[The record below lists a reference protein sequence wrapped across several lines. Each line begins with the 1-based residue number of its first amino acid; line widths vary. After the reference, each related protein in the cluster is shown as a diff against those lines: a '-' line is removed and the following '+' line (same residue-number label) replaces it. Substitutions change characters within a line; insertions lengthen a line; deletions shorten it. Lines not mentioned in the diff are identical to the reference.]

1 MNAQVVTPVQG
12 ARWLAAGWRMFRA
25 APLGWLVLVFAYLMV
40 TMLLSVLPLVGAAAV
55 SLLVPAFSVGFMAA
69 SRAAAHRRPV
79 ELPMLFAGFR
89 ERLPAQLMLGC
100 VYSAGFAA
108 AIAGSALLDD
118 GALLRVLFA
127 PPRAPEDGARGDAL
141 LLGMLASAA
150 LYLPTLMMLW
160 YAPVLVAWHAVHPA
174 KALFYSLVAFW
185 LNRRA
190 FIVYALALALVLF
203 LAMGAVVLL
212 VALMPGEAPAFNARA
227 LVFPLALVILP
238 TLFAS
243 YYASYQDVFGATGD
257 ASTPR

>member
-1 MNAQVVTPVQG
+1 MNARVVTAVHG

-25 APLGWLVLVFAYLMV
+25 APLGWLVLVFAYLMA
-40 TMLLSVLPLVGAAAV
+40 TMLMSVFPLVGPVAV

-69 SRAAAHRRPV
+69 SRAAARRQAV

-89 ERLPAQLMLGC
+89 ERLPQQLLLGC

-108 AIAGSALLDD
+108 ALAGSALVDD
-118 GALLRVLFA
+118 GALLGVLFS
-127 PPRAPEDGARGDAL
+127 PPRAPAQGGPGDAL
-141 LLGMLASAA
+141 LLGVLASAV

-160 YAPVLVAWHAVHPA
+160 FAPVLVAWHAVHPA

-185 LNRRA
+185 LNRMA
-190 FIVYALALALVLF
+190 FIAYALALALVLF
-203 LAMGAVVLL
+203 LAMGSVILL
-212 VALMPGEAPAFNARA
+212 ASLMPGAAPAFNPRA

-243 YYASYQDVFGATGD
+243 YYASYQDVFGAT
-257 ASTPR
+257 AEA

>member
-1 MNAQVVTPVQG
+1 VNARVVTPLQG

-25 APLGWLVLVFAYLMV
+25 APLGWLVLVFAYLMA
-40 TMLLSVLPLVGAAAV
+40 TMLLSVFPVVGPAAV

-69 SRAAAHRRPV
+69 SRAAAHRQAV

-89 ERLPAQLMLGC
+89 ERLPAQLVLGC

-118 GALLRVLFA
+118 GALLRMLFSA
-127 PPRAPEDGARGDAL
+127 PRAPEDAGPGDEL
-141 LLGMLASAA
+141 LLGMLASAV

-160 YAPVLVAWHAVHPA
+160 FAPVLVAWHAVHPA

-185 LNRRA
+185 LNRMA
-190 FIVYALALALVLF
+190 FIAYALALALVLL
-203 LAMGAVVLL
+203 LAMGSMLLL
-212 VALMPGEAPAFNARA
+212 VSLMPGETPAFNARA
-227 LVFPLALVILP
+227 LVLPMALVILP

-243 YYASYQDVFGATGD
+243 YYASYQDVFGAAGET
-257 ASTPR
+257 